1 MRILVSV
8 DMEGLPDVF
17 YTDASAGRTDDLYSE
32 SREVMTRLS
41 SALAE
46 GFHSA
51 GVADIIVE
59 DSHSK
64 MTNLYYRELPPYVR
78 TIKGGI
84 RPLDMIYGIDDNV
97 DALALLGFHSA
108 GGVAHSSFDHTYDGV
123 SFHRISV
130 NGEPAS
136 EFYLCALVAGEHG
149 VPVILVAGDDKLE
162 NDVKSRTPWAEYVV
176 LKNSAGYWSSSYDSL
191 QVVETRLRDSAKKS
205 ISGLVPGHAAKSM
218 VLKQSGPFEFI
229 FEMKRSVYADVGELV
244 PGIVRLDGYSLSYRT
259 KTATEGFRVM
269 QLLSYAS
276 IGTETSISD

>member
-17 YTDASAGRTDDLYSE
+17 YTDTSAGRTGGFYSE

-59 DSHSK
+59 DSHGK
-64 MTNLYYRELPPYVR
+64 M
-78 TIKGGI
+78 
-84 RPLDMIYGIDDNV
+84 
-97 DALALLGFHSA
+97 
-108 GGVAHSSFDHTYDGV
+108 
-123 SFHRISV
+123 
-130 NGEPAS
+130 
-136 EFYLCALVAGEHG
+136 
-149 VPVILVAGDDKLE
+149 VILVAGDDKLE

-191 QVVETRLRDSAKKS
+191 PVVEARLRDSAKKS
-205 ISGLVPGHAAKSM
+205 ISRMVPWHAAKST
-218 VLKQSGPFEFI
+218 VLRQSGPFEFI
-229 FEMKRSVYADVGELV
+229 FEMKRSVYADVCELV
-244 PGIVRLDGYSLSYRT
+244 PGIVRLDGYRLSYMS

-276 IGTETSISD
+276 IGTETSMSD